1 MGNAAGTGN
10 GTEKPSVV
18 INIDDVGMCHGANVA
33 YLALRRSGAVDSG
46 SVMVPCPWF
55 LEIAEIGAADPTLNL
70 GVHITLTSEKRYYRW
85 RPLTRASRASGLTDD
100 QGFMWRRVPEL
111 RRNAHPDAVEE
122 EMRAQIDAFLAAGMK
137 PTHIDGHMGGVF
149 SPEFVD
155 RYVKLGLEY
164 GIPTLYPA
172 TIGAYGPIHNLGPV
186 DEEVYAG
193 PGERLAAAGNTLA
206 GNVLETPW
214 RAVFTGDVL
223 LIRGS
228 GRTDFQ
234 NGDAGESW
242 DSVTGKLFS
251 LDGGTVVYPGHDYKG
266 WSCST
271 IDEERRCNPR
281 FAGRTRADYIALM
294 GALNL
299 PRPELMDVAVPANL
313 GCGLTAG

>member
-172 TIGAYGPIHNLGPV
+172 TIGAYGPIHNLGQV

-214 RAVFTGDVL
+214 HRDRPAEARYRDLFGRIGGGLNFLCLHANAPGDIEAIEPDSAQIRIDEYEL
-223 LIRGS
+223 LSDAAFRNRVDGMDIRRGS
-228 GRTDFQ
+228 LKDL
-234 NGDAGESW
+234 
-242 DSVTGKLFS
+242 VS
-251 LDGGTVVYPGHDYKG
+251 LKG
-266 WSCST
+266 
-271 IDEERRCNPR
+271 N
-281 FAGRTRADYIALM
+281 
-294 GALNL
+294 
-299 PRPELMDVAVPANL
+299 
-313 GCGLTAG
+313 